1 MEKAEVIKNPIQMG
15 QKEQI
20 IRQWFTGK
28 FGTEVPSS
36 SVRELFTDFQ
46 VDLPGEKLSYGLF
59 NGVFKKIE
67 KDVKDGTPVWEGEV
81 SVTVEP
87 IKKLNVQAINLD
99 DMNFPD
105 FKLFRS
111 GKYIDRLMSDD
122 TEEGGLYSGTATIVI
137 GESGVG
143 KTTVLLDLLA
153 SIKRENPESDPC
165 YLSSEMTKNDLYF
178 YKKKTPIIGQVPTI
192 LLMDYIEEGITKVV
206 EAVLLDSKHDVIVVD
221 SYQDIIVKLT
231 DIFGMRA
238 KQAEAWL
245 TSLIIKAC
253 EERGKSIFA
262 IQHLT
267 KSGTYVGSTYLKH
280 ATTAM
285 MEIRKD
291 TAGGRYIEYSK
302 NRRGGALVDHKLYYS
317 LVNGEVQ
324 YDELSFRDSKDAH
337 NMKEKEV
344 ANRHKATEDFD
355 AVFHSIANS
364 AAKETDGVVDV
375 EFEELETDENLDRSN
390 EVLTP
395 EIKVIPN
402 TED

>member
-1 MEKAEVIKNPIQMG
+1 MEKVEVIKNPIQMG

-20 IRQWFTGK
+20 IRQWFSGK
-28 FGTEVPSS
+28 FGTDKPTN

-67 KDVKDGTPVWEGEV
+67 KDLSEGTPVWEGEV
-81 SVTVEP
+81 TVAVEAA
-87 IKKLNVQAINLD
+87 KKLNIQAVNLD
-99 DMNFPD
+99 DMQFPD
-105 FKLFRS
+105 FKLFRT
-111 GKYIDRLMSDD
+111 GKYIDKLMSDD

-143 KTTVLLDLLA
+143 KTTILLDALA
-153 SIKRENPESDPC
+153 SIKRLDPLSNPC

-192 LLMDYIEEGITKVV
+192 LLMDYIDQGITKVI
-206 EAVLLDSKHDVIVVD
+206 EEILLYSKHDVIVVD

-253 EERGKSIFA
+253 EEKGKSIFA

-291 TAGGRYIEYSK
+291 TAGGRYVEYSK
-302 NRRGGALVDHKLYYS
+302 NRRGGSLVDHKLYYS

-324 YDELSFRDSKDAH
+324 YDELSFRDAKDAH
-337 NMKEKEV
+337 QMKEKEL

-355 AVFHSIANS
+355 AVFNSIATS
-364 AAKETDGVVDV
+364 AAEASDGVVDV
-375 EFEELETDENLDRSN
+375 EFVEVRDPKPENSD

-395 EIKVIPN
+395 NVEVIPN
-402 TED
+402 A